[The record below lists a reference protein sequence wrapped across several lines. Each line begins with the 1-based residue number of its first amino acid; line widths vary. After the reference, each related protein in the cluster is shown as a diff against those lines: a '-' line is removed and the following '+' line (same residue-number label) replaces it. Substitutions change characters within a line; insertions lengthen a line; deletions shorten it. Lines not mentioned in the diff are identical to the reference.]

1 MAEQVV
7 SESGTALAQSE
18 IRRSWY
24 IKSMQ
29 SERVKVL
36 VGTNQD
42 PFEVPYDLL
51 AQYSRDFK
59 KLRNALNDSGDEI
72 SLPDVTKPTFED
84 FFVWLHAYEP
94 SILHVDGSESEFV
107 DGALNLAVF
116 AQKYKI
122 YHLRN
127 QASDVVRV
135 ALGEGKW
142 NITPDMISAVYRV
155 APAGSALR
163 QLSFLGFVASEGRT
177 DSTLWQ
183 TAFHECQGLGW
194 DYFQY
199 KSGNEVKI
207 EGIEAGGACRFHDHS
222 DIRGWAFQ
230 NVADCPYPHGAPR
243 LLPGQS
249 AVQDIVVPGA
259 DTPSHDEEGALISFA
274 EEAVE
279 PKPSTEIASVQE
291 PAVEPVVDQPAESVS
306 ACWASETTETAPV
319 DTEPATFEPAEPS
332 VAEEATVEEWVSK
345 TKDAEPVPEPV
356 EVEILPVVD
365 ENSHVVVGNA
375 RMLQVEEDMPVVSK
389 VTLTKVEKEPI
400 VEEGPVVVKSPNFE
414 HVESVQNSSPM
425 VRMDSVDPS
434 GPKKKK
440 GKKGKKQGQ
449 QAQQAQQ
456 TQQIPV

>member
-1 MAEQVV
+1 
-7 SESGTALAQSE
+7 
-18 IRRSWY
+18 
-24 IKSMQ
+24 MQ

-42 PFEVPYDLL
+42 AFEVPYDLL

-72 SLPDVTKPTFED
+72 ILPDVTKPTFED

-94 SILHVDGSESEFV
+94 SILHSDGSESDFV

-127 QASDVVRV
+127 QASDVVRS
-135 ALGEGKW
+135 ALGDGKW

-207 EGIEAGGACRFHDHS
+207 EGFEAGGACRFHDHS

-230 NVADCPYPHGAPR
+230 DVADCPYPHGAPR
-243 LLPGQS
+243 MPSGQS
-249 AVQDIVVPGA
+249 AVHDIVVPDP
-259 DTPSHDEEGALISFA
+259 DTPPQDDEGALISFA
-274 EEAVE
+274 EEAAE
-279 PKPSTEIASVQE
+279 PKPSAEIA
-291 PAVEPVVDQPAESVS
+291 AVEEVAAERAVDQPAESVS

-319 DTEPATFEPAEPS
+319 DAETATFEPAEPS
-332 VAEEATVEEWVSK
+332 LAEETTVEEWVNK
-345 TKDAEPVPEPV
+345 TKDAEPVEVVAEPEAEAEAETV
-356 EVEILPVVD
+356 VEILPVID
-365 ENSHVVVGNA
+365 ENSHGVVGNA
-375 RMLQVEEDMPVVSK
+375 RMLPLEKVDEDMPVLSK
-389 VTLTKVEKEPI
+389 VTLTKLPSREEKKEPI
-400 VEEGPVVVKSPNFE
+400 IQQSPPVVKSSMVE
-414 HVESVQNSSPM
+414 HVETVENSSPM
-425 VRMDSVDPS
+425 ARTASTNQS
-434 GPKKKK
+434 GGKKKK
-440 GKKGKKQGQ
+440 GKKNKNQMQ
-449 QAQQAQQ
+449 
-456 TQQIPV
+456 V

>member
-1 MAEQVV
+1 MADQVV
-7 SESGTALAQSE
+7 SDSGAALSQSE

-24 IKSMQ
+24 IKSIQ

-72 SLPDVTKPTFED
+72 ALPDVTKPTFED
-84 FFVWLHAYEP
+84 FFIWLHAYEP
-94 SILHVDGSESEFV
+94 TISHIDGSESEFV

-127 QASDVVRV
+127 QASDVVRA

-142 NITPDMISAVYRV
+142 SITPDMISAVYKV

-199 KSGNEVKI
+199 KSGKDVNI

-230 NVADCPYPHGAPR
+230 NVDDCPYPHGAPR

-249 AVQDIVVPGA
+249 AVHDIVIPGT
-259 DTPSHDEEGALISFA
+259 DNPPQDEEAAPISSA
-274 EEAVE
+274 EVAAE
-279 PKPSTEIASVQE
+279 PKPSAEIAAVE
-291 PAVEPVVDQPAESVS
+291 ETPVEPVVDQPAESVS
-306 ACWASETTETAPV
+306 ACWESETTETQTVPA
-319 DTEPATFEPAEPS
+319 DTEPPPFEPAEPS
-332 VAEEATVEEWVSK
+332 VTEETTVQQWVSK
-345 TKDAEPVPEPV
+345 TKDAEPV
-356 EVEILPVVD
+356 EVEILPVV
-365 ENSHVVVGNA
+365 EEVTHVTVGNA
-375 RMLQVEEDMPVVSK
+375 QMRVPEVEDDVPVLVPK
-389 VTLTKVEKEPI
+389 VTLIKLPI
-400 VEEGPVVVKSPNFE
+400 VEEDSESVQEGPLVVKSSMVE
-414 HVESVQNSSPM
+414 HVEHVETVESPPAM
-425 VRMDSVDPS
+425 VRTGSES
-434 GPKKKK
+434 GGPKKKK
-440 GKKGKKQGQ
+440 KNKGKKGNQV
-449 QAQQAQQ
+449 
-456 TQQIPV
+456 PV